1 MTVSTSQI
9 ETARSLLFV
18 PGHRPDRFAKAA
30 SAGAEEPLF
39 LRRNKNEREEP
50 FHSSDTPNMIGSIW
64 APNEARDQVFR
75 IDSLTTVHET
85 PASSPT
91 VRMSAV
97 SPAWSTPGA
106 SRWDDRRL

>member
-64 APNEARDQVFR
+64 ALNEARDQVFR
-75 IDSLTTVHET
+75 IDSLTTDHAT

-91 VRMSAV
+91 VRSV
-97 SPAWSTPGA
+97 PGVVHT
-106 SRWDDRRL
+106 WCF